1 MQAATSSGSDLPGLA
16 WVAAFRMDSF
26 AVQAAPSA
34 AAAAKPL
41 QTWLALVAEQDERA
55 FKRLYE
61 ALSPRVYALALRIL
75 RNAAHAEEVV
85 EDCFWQVWRQ
95 AARFDPQRGSAEA
108 WVLTLARSRALDAW
122 RARDRAQD
130 GLVSLE
136 AMEEDGQPLP
146 ESEAH
151 AAADSLLEASRG
163 SRALHAALAQL
174 PAQARQLVALAFL
187 RGLTH
192 EEIAAQTG
200 LALGTVKSHI
210 RRALAQLKTA
220 LQAERGAQ

>member
-1 MQAATSSGSDLPGLA
+1 MPGLA
-16 WVAAFRMDSF
+16 WVSTFRMDIFSPP
-26 AVQAAPSA
+26 VSEPSMA
-34 AAAAKPL
+34 TASPL
-41 QTWLALVAEQDERA
+41 QAWLERVAEQDEAA

-61 ALSPRVYALALRIL
+61 ALSPRVYALAMRIL

-85 EDCFWQVWRQ
+85 EDCFWQIWRQ

-122 RARDRAQD
+122 RARDRTQE
-130 GLVSLE
+130 GLVSLD

-146 ESEAH
+146 ESDAH
-151 AAADSLLEASRG
+151 AAADGLLEASRS

-174 PAQARQLVALAFL
+174 PALPRQLVALAFL

-192 EEIAAQTG
+192 EEITERTG

-210 RRALAQLKTA
+210 RRALAQLNTA
-220 LQAERGAQ
+220 LQAERSAP